1 MKLVISLI
9 GMDDVK
15 ANELFKV
22 AVANGYNVG
31 DGYANIKSED
41 GKEAFLSKLLGYE
54 IDYDDGY
61 SSINEISVRKDLSSG
76 LSARNNI
83 LSMSVDEI
91 YDGSFERF
99 VEYELYVYYD
109 SQIRTSYRE
118 GDYLSFRKYEDK
130 MDFLFAWLGVDIDVP
145 RGQKHHLVEFI
156 DEIKI
161 HEKNTLEEER

>member
-9 GMDDVK
+9 GMDDAK
-15 ANELFKV
+15 ANELFKI
-22 AVANGYNVG
+22 AVDNGYNVG

-41 GKEAFLSKLLGYE
+41 GKEAFLSSLLGYDE
-54 IDYDDGY
+54 MDYDNDGY
-61 SSINEISVRKDLSSG
+61 SSINEISVHKDLSSG

-91 YDGSFERF
+91 FNGSFKMF
-99 VEYELYVYYD
+99 VEHELYVYYD
-109 SQIRTSYRE
+109 SQMRTSYRE

-156 DEIKI
+156 DTIKVF
-161 HEKNTLEEER
+161 EKNINNQ